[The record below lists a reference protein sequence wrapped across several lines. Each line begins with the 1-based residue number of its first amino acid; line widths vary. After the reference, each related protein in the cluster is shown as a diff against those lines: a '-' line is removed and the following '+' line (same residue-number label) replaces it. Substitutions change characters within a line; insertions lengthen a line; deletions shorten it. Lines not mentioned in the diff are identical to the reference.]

1 MKHSNFCKK
10 FFSWFYR
17 KDKILMLIIFAGIGI
32 RIFYLSYTDY
42 NVRSHDADGHIDY
55 IKYVAEKFEIPRG
68 EQCWECH
75 QMPLYYLFAGFFYK
89 FFQMFGVTQLN
100 FVLQCLSL
108 AFFAVFLFFG
118 VKTLK
123 LIIKEKTYLRVATLI
138 LFFWPG
144 GIINSIRIS
153 NDSLFYALWATGFYF
168 LVNWIKEGKQK
179 NFYIASVVVL
189 LSLFAKTSGLILV
202 VLAGVALLLKV
213 LLEINEKKKFFPKI
227 FSSAISHKKE
237 IIMFFLITTLGLSAI
252 SYKNFFY
259 FEKIGETAQSRSF
272 FERTVKNDSLS
283 GALKVGNNISNYL
296 RFDVEMFNKKGFTS
310 PWVDGGGRQYFW
322 NYLLK
327 TSLFGE
333 FDTDSYDKK
342 GSPWPWATYING
354 LALVLFFTVIFGVV
368 FLFFKNIF
376 YLFKGNGSIVLPLFI
391 LSSSLIPLVVLIFY
405 RIRAPYA
412 CNNDFRFILPIMI
425 PLPFIYVEWLKFWD
439 GKWTPIKNLCIS
451 LIILMAISSLMF
463 FISIS
468 GLFQIL

>member
-1 MKHSNFCKK
+1 MKHLNFCKK

-17 KDKILMLIIFAGIGI
+17 KDKILMLIIFAGIGV
-32 RIFYLSYTDY
+32 RIFYLGYTDY
-42 NVRSHDADGHIDY
+42 NVRSNDADGHIDY
-55 IKYVAEKFEIPRG
+55 IKYVAERFAIPRG
-68 EQCWECH
+68 EECWECH
-75 QMPLYYLFAGFFYK
+75 QMPLYYLIAGFFYK
-89 FFQMFGVTQLN
+89 IFQIIGAVQLN

-153 NDSLFYALWATGFYF
+153 NDSLFYALWATCFYF

-189 LSLFAKTSGLILV
+189 LSLLTKTSGLILV
-202 VLAGVALLLKV
+202 VLTGVALLLKV
-213 LLEINEKKKFFPKI
+213 MLEINEKKKFFPKV
-227 FSSAISHKKE
+227 FSSVISYKKE
-237 IIMFFLITTLGLSAI
+237 IIMFSLITALGLSVI
-252 SYKNFFY
+252 SYKNFFH
-259 FEKIGETAQSRSF
+259 FEKIGEPAQSRSF
-272 FERTVKNDSLS
+272 FERTVKNDSLN

-296 RFDVEMFNKKGFTS
+296 RFDVGMFNRKVFTS
-310 PWVDGGGRQYFW
+310 PWTDGGGRQNFW

-354 LALVLFFTVIFGVV
+354 LALVLFFTVILGAI
-368 FLFFKNIF
+368 FLLFKNLF
-376 YLFKGNGSIVLPLFI
+376 YLFKDNGNAALPLFI
-391 LSSSLIPLVVLIFY
+391 LFSLFIPLAVLIFY

-425 PLPFIYVEWLKFWD
+425 PLSFIYIEWLKFWD
-439 GKWTPIKNLCIS
+439 EKWTLIKNLCIS

-468 GLFQIL
+468 GLFQI